1 MTGEVAIITGGGRGL
16 GKAFAIALADKGM
29 HVVVTSR
36 SESELQNTVQMI
48 KDRGGEA
55 SYFTADVTDQKETQ
69 QIIATVEAQIGPID
83 LLINNAGIF
92 KTNSPLNDNGLDIR
106 FVVNYLAPYLLTRE
120 LLPLLE
126 SGSNSRLINL
136 SSAAQASVSLTALTG
151 KDQLTDQ
158 EAYAQSKLALT
169 AWSFA
174 MAQEYEELTTIAV
187 NPGSL
192 LNTKMVQEAYGHH
205 WSAAEKGSDLLVAL
219 ATSAEFDQSSGQY
232 FDNDK
237 GGFGPAHPEAYEAEK
252 NRVLLAVTNELI
264 PTA

>member
-1 MTGEVAIITGGGRGL
+1 MKTILITGSTDGIGKIAATELAKQQHRVLLHGRNPEKLANTLSEIKSISGNTEVFAYRADFGDL
-16 GKAFAIALADKGM
+16 GSVLRMAEQIRNEQQKL
-29 HVVVTSR
+29 
-36 SESELQNTVQMI
+36 
-48 KDRGGEA
+48 
-55 SYFTADVTDQKETQ
+55 DV
-69 QIIATVEAQIGPID
+69 
-83 LLINNAGIF
+83 LINNAGIF
-92 KTNSPLNDNGLDIR
+92 KTNSPLNANGLDIR

-151 KDQLTDQ
+151 KDHLTDQ

-252 NRVLLAVTNELI
+252 TRELLAVTNELI
-264 PTA
+264 PTT